1 MNRSA
6 AARRR
11 AKHPQRG
18 GTRAAR
24 GRRAAQPSP
33 GDRTVIRLAVCG
45 AIFVA
50 LVAVKLLFPEAV
62 SRLADTAGALIGR
75 DADFQEA
82 FAAMGRAI
90 SGEEAVSDS
99 LQDAYAAVFSP
110 GAVPEESGG
119 TEREEGAEEG
129 GEARQTSAPA
139 DPSPGASL
147 TTSPETALP
156 ETAEDV
162 EPTAESAGET
172 GETGEAAGDIPEEAD
187 WAASDSKAEPA
198 SSAPAEAQ
206 EISEAEAE
214 MGEDTA
220 TQSLSYVY
228 TMPALPANAS
238 LEQRS
243 LGFAY
248 QSPIL
253 GTLSSTFG
261 WRDHP
266 VDGENKFHY
275 GVDLAAEEGAD
286 IRAFADGEVYA
297 TGESSTLG
305 NYIMLEHP
313 GGYITLYAHCS
324 RVTVTSGAVS
334 MGDKIAEVGD
344 TGVATGPH
352 LHFELHDGSLYLNPI
367 YYVQI
372 G

>member
-1 MNRSA
+1 MKSG
-6 AARRR
+6 AARYR
-11 AKHPQRG
+11 AKHLRKG
-18 GTRAAR
+18 RARTAG
-24 GRRAAQPSP
+24 GRRAAPTSP
-33 GDRTVIRLAVCG
+33 ENRAVIRLVICG
-45 AIFVA
+45 VIFVA

-90 SGEEAVSDS
+90 SGEEAVSAS

-110 GAVPEESGG
+110 GAVTEENSGAE
-119 TEREEGAEEG
+119 TEEGAAEG
-129 GEARQTSAPA
+129 GGVPQTPNPA
-139 DPSPGASL
+139 DPSPGSTMTA
-147 TTSPETALP
+147 SPETAPP
-156 ETAEDV
+156 ETAGDGG
-162 EPTAESAGET
+162 TGTESAEET
-172 GETGEAAGDIPEEAD
+172 GETGEAAGNMPEETGP
-187 WAASDSKAEPA
+187 AASDTEAEPA
-198 SSAPAEAQ
+198 SSAPADPQ
-206 EISEAEAE
+206 EISEAE
-214 MGEDTA
+214 GETADDTA
-220 TQSLSYVY
+220 TQTLSYVY

-238 LEQRS
+238 LEQRN

-253 GTLSSTFG
+253 GALSSTFG

-286 IRAFADGEVYA
+286 ICAFADGEVYA

-324 RVTVTSGAVS
+324 RVTATGGAVS
-334 MGDKIAEVGD
+334 MGDKIAEVGQ

-372 G
+372 R